1 MDKSTHGSEPIS
13 QLDEFETWKVNEFIH
28 RFKNVIDRN
37 AIAIEVLREKLEEN
51 KLLLKTGRPQDIDVW
66 LIENETIPT
75 LEKSIEL
82 LTKK

>member
-1 MDKSTHGSEPIS
+1 MDKSTHGSEPVS

-37 AIAIEVLREKLEEN
+37 AIAIEVLREKLEEVEVAHIGEYESI
-51 KLLLKTGRPQDIDVW
+51 TGRKLDITY
-66 LIENETIPT
+66 LR
-75 LEKSIEL
+75 KSIEL